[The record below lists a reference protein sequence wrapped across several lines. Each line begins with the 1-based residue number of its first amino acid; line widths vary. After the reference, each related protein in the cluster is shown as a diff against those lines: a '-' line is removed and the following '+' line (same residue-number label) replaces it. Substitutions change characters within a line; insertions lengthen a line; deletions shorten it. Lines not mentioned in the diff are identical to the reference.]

1 MFGFSSQNRDPF
13 AYCAAFRAGIA
24 HDEAENTPNG
34 LETARNATM
43 FMHHLHNS
51 GSTGETPGCLTL
63 S

>member
-1 MFGFSSQNRDPF
+1 
-13 AYCAAFRAGIA
+13 
-24 HDEAENTPNG
+24 
-34 LETARNATM
+34 LETDRNATM